1 MKEFKIDERAIGS
14 NNPPLII
21 SEIGIN
27 HGGDIEVAKQMVDS
41 AKNVG
46 AEIIK
51 HQTHIVEDEMSQE
64 AKKIIPDNCEESI
77 YEVMN
82 NFALS
87 YEDELELKNYV
98 EESGMLFIS
107 TPFSRAAA
115 DRLKEFDIP
124 AYKIGSGE
132 CNNYPLIEHVASF
145 GKPIILSTGMNDIE
159 SISKAVKIFESN
171 DIPYALLHCTNIY
184 PTPHELVRLGAMEE
198 MKNAFPNAVIGLSDH
213 TVDNYTCLAAMG
225 LGASIIEKHYTDSME
240 REGPDISCSMDPSA
254 LDDLIKGSKA
264 IFKASGGSK
273 HAIPEE
279 QGTIDFAFAT
289 VVSIKPINKG
299 ELFSKE
305 NIWVKRPG
313 TGKIKAEFFNDVI
326 GKKASCDI
334 EIDQHLEPE
343 FIDGF

>member
-145 GKPIILSTGMNDIE
+145 GKPIILSTGMNDLK
-159 SISKAVKIFESN
+159 SIRRSVKILKKKRAKF
-171 DIPYALLHCTNIY
+171 ILLHCKSEYPANIKGLKLDFINTLKKEF
-184 PTPHELVRLGAMEE
+184 PGVLVGY
-198 MKNAFPNAVIGLSDH
+198 SDH
-213 TVDNYTCLAAMG
+213 SVGMIPSISALAK
-225 LGASIIEKHYTDSME
+225 GACIVEKHFTDKKS
-240 REGPDISCSMDPSA
+240 R
-254 LDDLIKGSKA
+254 KG
-264 IFKASGGSK
+264 
-273 HAIPEE
+273 
-279 QGTIDFAFAT
+279 
-289 VVSIKPINKG
+289 
-299 ELFSKE
+299 
-305 NIWVKRPG
+305 
-313 TGKIKAEFFNDVI
+313 
-326 GKKASCDI
+326 
-334 EIDQHLEPE
+334 
-343 FIDGF
+343 